1 MASSEPGA
9 VHAFAQAAFFKEVA
23 FGVGG
28 LAVEQAI
35 CLMDKTDEDVGD
47 YLGGAS
53 FDEGPEILEV
63 CVAARAE
70 PASVTR
76 LF

>member
-1 MASSEPGA
+1 

-23 FGVGG
+23 FEVGG
-28 LAVEQAI
+28 LAVEQVI
-35 CLMDKTDEDVGD
+35 CLMDQTDEDVGD

-63 CVAARAE
+63 
-70 PASVTR
+70 
-76 LF
+76 